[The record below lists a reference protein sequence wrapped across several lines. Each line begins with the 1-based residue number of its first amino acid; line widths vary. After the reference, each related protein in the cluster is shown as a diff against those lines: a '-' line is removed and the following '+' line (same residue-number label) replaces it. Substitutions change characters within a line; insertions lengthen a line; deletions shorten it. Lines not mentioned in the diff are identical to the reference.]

1 MHDIYDENVRKECKI
16 HGGDNHIY
24 RTIRLT
30 WSPMSE
36 MTLLVGSMLL
46 VAKGE
51 LMRCYVLE
59 NNEANEEHN
68 ATKLRASTLSDV
80 RS

>member
-1 MHDIYDENVRKECKI
+1 MAVIIISIERLE
-16 HGGDNHIY
+16 
-24 RTIRLT
+24 LT

-51 LMRCYVLE
+51 LMRCYDMVLE
-59 NNEANEEHN
+59 NNEARQSR
-68 ATKLRASTLSDV
+68 TRQKQ
-80 RS
+80 